1 MSYKK
6 VDSDNCDLYNFPL
19 PKLSEAELQKRN
31 ASHVKA
37 AKIDIEWRCA
47 AAMRDARAAAYPGGW
62 ARRPAAAARPAT
74 PSRRGA
80 DPRAPPGSGSM
91 RTSSRRSPRAS

>member
-47 AAMRDARAAAYPGGW
+47 AAMRDARAAAHPGGW
-62 ARRPAAAARPAT
+62 ARRPAAAAP

-80 DPRAPPGSGSM
+80 DPRARAPPGSGSM